1 MGETP
6 CGFESHPGHS
16 LLEEALPAS
25 ALPPIDPPRQTGST
39 LRDFLDL
46 CGRARR
52 CGRAAETARRDVH
65 DPDRDRGDRRVAETS
80 PTIASLDP
88 AACVVIRVVERAD
101 RGVEPCGDLLCER
114 LRFLGSRQQH
124 EVIPADVP
132 DETLV
137 GAGGMYEDLCEHRDN
152 AVAAREPIVVVEF
165 LEPVDVD
172 IEEREVLAT
181 CETRFELLGDRRIAG

>member
-16 LLEEALPAS
+16 LLDEALPGS
-25 ALPPIDPPRQTGST
+25 ALPAIDRPRRTGST

-46 CGRARR
+46 CGRAGR
-52 CGRAAETARRDVH
+52 CGPAAETAWGYVH
-65 DPDRDRGDRRVAETS
+65 VPDRDRGDRRVAETS

-101 RGVEPCGDLLCER
+101 RGVEPCSDLLCER

-132 DETLV
+132 DEALI
-137 GAGGMYEDLCEHRDN
+137 GAGGVNQDLRKHRDH